1 MAPVALRAWHHR
13 HGPRCLAGIPGMAR
27 FLHRGTGDG
36 RAARSPSQRDV
47 PVRAHVRIRPTRFLS
62 RLLSILVSRSM
73 SALPTQ
79 EIKKRQSAEAT
90 RSIAFFFP
98 ATVLM
103 SYLFYTELTSWTAL
117 DTLLCGPR

>member
-1 MAPVALRAWHHR
+1 MMLLLGVALAGGAAFIVPGHAPQLAVRRTEGTAVLP
-13 HGPRCLAGIPGMAR
+13 PR
-27 FLHRGTGDG
+27 
-36 RAARSPSQRDV
+36 
-47 PVRAHVRIRPTRFLS
+47 
-62 RLLSILVSRSM
+62 
-73 SALPTQ
+73 ALPTASITGRDGVKTGVVSGTIQ

>member
-1 MAPVALRAWHHR
+1 M
-13 HGPRCLAGIPGMAR
+13 
-27 FLHRGTGDG
+27 
-36 RAARSPSQRDV
+36 
-47 PVRAHVRIRPTRFLS
+47 RIRPTRFLS

>member
-1 MAPVALRAWHHR
+1 
-13 HGPRCLAGIPGMAR
+13 
-27 FLHRGTGDG
+27 
-36 RAARSPSQRDV
+36 
-47 PVRAHVRIRPTRFLS
+47 
-62 RLLSILVSRSM
+62 M

-79 EIKKRQSAEAT
+79 EIKRRQSAEAT